1 MYFYLRSLDVDFRFD
16 TTVKDVVT
24 SPDSDHRTVSR
35 LDLIQYGFQ
44 KSQNI
49 GPQDIVIATL
59 GSTISGCSVGP
70 NGHAP
75 ILQSIDPTEQLDE
88 NWAIWLEL
96 GSRHRRFGNPYNFCT
111 RKTQSMLES
120 FTITTEDPTFFKHL
134 SSLSR
139 FAATSGTF
147 IILRE
152 SRWKLNLCL
161 PPQPVFRH
169 QPPNVRIIW
178 GFALFPES
186 KGDFVNKPMLHCSGA
201 EIMSELL
208 LHLNFQARLVRHT
221 TLIQRIMPRMSSL
234 LISRVQDDRPSVIP
248 QDTSNIGLVGQFV
261 NLPNYSCVDMNYGV
275 LAAETAVSRLMGL
288 HKPSV
293 QLSSWFSTML
303 RTIFWK

>member
-35 LDLIQYGFQ
+35 LDLIQHGFQ
-44 KSQNI
+44 KSQNV

-59 GSTISGCSVGP
+59 GSTISGCSVGA

-96 GSRHRRFGNPYNFCT
+96 GSRHSRFGNPYNFCT
-111 RKTQSMLES
+111 RKTESMLES
-120 FTITTEDPTFFKHL
+120 FTITTEDPTFFEYL

-161 PPQPVFRH
+161 PTQPVFRH

-221 TLIQRIMPRMSSL
+221 VLIPRVMPRMSSL
-234 LISRVQDDRPSVIP
+234 LISRAQDDRPSVIP
-248 QDTSNIGLVGQFV
+248 QNTSNIGLVGQFV
-261 NLPNYSCVDMNYGV
+261 NLPHYSCVDMSYGV
-275 LAAETAVSRLMGL
+275 LAAETAVSHLMGL
-288 HKPSV
+288 HKPSIK
-293 QLSSWFSTML
+293 LSSSFSTLL
-303 RTIFWK
+303 RIIFWQ